1 MFTNISSYLGPPII
15 YDHKYRDSRVV
26 VNDRLHCKLNSIITA
41 RKRSLR
47 RLCFYQPQRSWA
59 KVMLLQASVILST
72 GGVCLSACWDTTP
85 PPPLEGT
92 HPPGSRPHGRT
103 HPTRA
108 DPPPG
113 GDTPWEAESGII
125 RSMSSRYTSYWN
137 AFLL

>member
-85 PPPLEGT
+85 PSPGGDTPPWEQT
-92 HPPGSRPHGRT
+92 PREDTPHQSR
-103 HPTRA
+103 
-108 DPPPG
+108 PPPG